1 MTRYT
6 DLDAMLRDGVVRQID
21 FPPPSCVEIMKREF
35 VEYVVGES
43 ATCRYPVFEM
53 YSNPRKAMQGGFIS
67 AAFDNTFGMLVYFVT
82 QQIEMASLDLNIK
95 YHRPIFENDV
105 LTVKVRLKSQG
116 NAIIHLDGDAYDE
129 AKRLIASGTTSI
141 YMMQKK

>member
-1 MTRYT
+1 MVRYT
-6 DLDAMLRDGVVRQID
+6 DLEALLRDGVVKKPETS
-21 FPPPSCVEIMKREF
+21 PPNCVEIMKREF

-43 ATCRYPVFEM
+43 ATCRYPVLAM

-95 YHRPIFENDV
+95 YHRPIFENDI
-105 LTVKVRLKSQG
+105 LTIKVRLKSRG

-129 AKRLIASGTTSI
+129 AGRLIASGNTSI